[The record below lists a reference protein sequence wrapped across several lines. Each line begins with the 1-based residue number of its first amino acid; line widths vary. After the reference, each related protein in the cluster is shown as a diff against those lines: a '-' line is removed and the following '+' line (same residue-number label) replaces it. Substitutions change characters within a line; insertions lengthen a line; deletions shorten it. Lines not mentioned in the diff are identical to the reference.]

1 MLGKSEEYDEP
12 RIYALDRIKALEQAE
27 RTFKL
32 PKKFDVEKFFADYYG
47 IIIGEADAVAKAMW
61 PTHVFEYKFM
71 RIRQH
76 KVVVFPLCPEMAGK
90 NFTFTQ
96 NSILYDER

>member
-1 MLGKSEEYDEP
+1 MLSKSEEYAEP

-47 IIIGEADAVAKAMW
+47 IIIGEADAVAKQCGRHMCS
-61 PTHVFEYKFM
+61 EYKF
-71 RIRQH
+71 
-76 KVVVFPLCPEMAGK
+76 KVHTA
-90 NFTFTQ
+90 T
-96 NSILYDER
+96 

>member
-47 IIIGEADAVAKAMW
+47 IIIGLSLI
-61 PTHVFEYKFM
+61 H
-71 RIRQH
+71 I
-76 KVVVFPLCPEMAGK
+76 
-90 NFTFTQ
+90 
-96 NSILYDER
+96 

>member
-12 RIYALDRIKALEQAE
+12 RIYALEQAE

-61 PTHVFEYKFM
+61 PTHVFGV
-71 RIRQH
+71 Q
-76 KVVVFPLCPEMAGK
+76 V
-90 NFTFTQ
+90 
-96 NSILYDER
+96 

>member
-1 MLGKSEEYDEP
+1 
-12 RIYALDRIKALEQAE
+12 LEQAE

-61 PTHVFEYKFM
+61 PTHVFGV
-71 RIRQH
+71 Q
-76 KVVVFPLCPEMAGK
+76 V
-90 NFTFTQ
+90 
-96 NSILYDER
+96 

>member
-32 PKKFDVEKFFADYYG
+32 PKKGLSLARR
-47 IIIGEADAVAKAMW
+47 M
-61 PTHVFEYKFM
+61 
-71 RIRQH
+71 Q
-76 KVVVFPLCPEMAGK
+76 
-90 NFTFTQ
+90 
-96 NSILYDER
+96 

>member
-32 PKKFDVEKFFADYYG
+32 PKKFDVEKFLP
-47 IIIGEADAVAKAMW
+47 IITGLSLARRM
-61 PTHVFEYKFM
+61 
-71 RIRQH
+71 Q
-76 KVVVFPLCPEMAGK
+76 
-90 NFTFTQ
+90 
-96 NSILYDER
+96 

>member
-32 PKKFDVEKFFADYYG
+32 PKQFDVEKFFADYYG

-61 PTHVFEYKFM
+61 PTHVFGV
-71 RIRQH
+71 Q
-76 KVVVFPLCPEMAGK
+76 V
-90 NFTFTQ
+90 
-96 NSILYDER
+96 

>member
-47 IIIGEADAVAKAMW
+47 ISKSNVADTCVRS
-61 PTHVFEYKFM
+61 TSLR

>member
-32 PKKFDVEKFFADYYG
+32 PKSSMLRSFCRLLRDYHWRGGCSSKSNVADTC
-47 IIIGEADAVAKAMW
+47 VRS
-61 PTHVFEYKFM
+61 TSLR

-96 NSILYDER
+96 NSTL